1 MSGIIDEIRKEI
13 PVLKETAY
21 LDTATTGPFHRRIY
35 EAARSAYDERFEKGL
50 AFPAYRQWV
59 EKADKARTDIARV
72 LNAQPEEIA
81 YVKNASEGLNF
92 AAHIIPFAP
101 GDNVVVPEMS
111 FPSNAYAFLNLARRG
126 VEVRLIPC
134 FEGQLSF
141 EDLVSHVD
149 ERTRAIALCHVV
161 FSSGFRHD
169 LYRIG
174 EFCRER
180 DIIFSVDATQAIM
193 ALKIDVKK
201 CNIHMLSFSSYKWPC
216 CPFGIGVF
224 YCSAHLLEKTEP
236 PHVGWFGMRDRY
248 DTGTLH
254 YPLDLSVTAGRF
266 EGGSPDFSGIFAL
279 ETAAKLY
286 MDLGAEWVEE
296 RILDLN
302 EYLIEGML
310 REDIRIMGP
319 FPGKNRSGILF
330 ALLPEDERLSCS
342 LVEHKVQVYLSHG
355 KCRIA
360 THYFNTRNDI
370 DRLLEAIKDGLK
382 KVC

>member
-1 MSGIIDEIRKEI
+1 MSSIIDEIRKEI

-35 EAARSAYDERFEKGL
+35 EAARSAYDERFEKGM
-50 AFPAYRQWV
+50 AFPAYMQWV
-59 EKADKARTDIARV
+59 EKADKARADIAKV
-72 LNAQPEEIA
+72 LNALPEEIA

-92 AAHIIPFAP
+92 AANIIPFAP

-111 FPSNAYAFLNLARRG
+111 FPSNAYAFLNMAQKG
-126 VEVRLIPC
+126 VEVRLAPC
-134 FEGQLSF
+134 PEGQLSF

-149 ERTRAIALCHVV
+149 DRTRAIALCHVV

-169 LYRIG
+169 LSRIG
-174 EFCRER
+174 EFCRQR
-180 DIIFSVDATQAIM
+180 NILFSVDATQAIM
-193 ALKIDVKK
+193 ALKIDVKE
-201 CNIHMLSFSSYKWPC
+201 CNIDMLSFSSYKWPC

-224 YCSAHLLEKTEP
+224 YCSAHLLEKSEP

-266 EGGSPDFSGIFAL
+266 EGGSPDFSGVFAL
-279 ETAAKLY
+279 EAAAKLY
-286 MDLGAEWVEE
+286 LDLGAEWVEE

-302 EYLIEGML
+302 EYLIESML

-342 LVEHKVQVYLSHG
+342 LEEHKVQVYLSHG

-370 DRLLEAIKDGLK
+370 DRLLGAIKDGLK
-382 KVC
+382 